1 MDYSTPGEVHFVLR
15 LNEEDNMEEVVDTGL
30 QDAAKDIRLFEDFN
44 CQETDEPLAEMGIIG
59 GKLGLF

>member
-44 CQETDEPLAEMGIIG
+44 C
-59 GKLGLF
+59 